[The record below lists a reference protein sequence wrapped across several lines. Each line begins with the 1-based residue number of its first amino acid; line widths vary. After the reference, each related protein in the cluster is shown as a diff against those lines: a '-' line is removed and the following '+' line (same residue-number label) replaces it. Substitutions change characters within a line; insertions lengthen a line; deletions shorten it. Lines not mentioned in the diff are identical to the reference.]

1 MPRVVV
7 IAIMLLSLVAGVRPA
22 GAGPIRPLPLR
33 VRIEGYV
40 GAPPAGVVALA
51 RWVVVV
57 RADQYTLT
65 VTKLEPSPSAKV
77 AYWDI
82 LNALE
87 PLPIALTLFGK
98 AATLAAFTHAPPGQK
113 VTLDGSLELR
123 RGPASLLLNRV
134 EALGTPVPAATPP
147 PTSASSRTGVPPVS

>member
-1 MPRVVV
+1 MPRAVT
-7 IAIMLLSLVAGVRPA
+7 IAIMLLSLVAGVLPA

-40 GAPPAGVVALA
+40 GEPPAGVVALA
-51 RWVVVV
+51 RWVVAVQ
-57 RADQYTLT
+57 ADQYTLT

-98 AATLAAFTHAPPGQK
+98 AATLAAFTGARPGEK
-113 VTLDGSLELR
+113 IALDGSFELR

-134 EALGTPVPAATPP
+134 DALGTPVPAPSPP
-147 PTSASSRTGVPPVS
+147 ATSASPAP